1 MLENEY
7 YSIEELINLLG
18 LKERQSYKASRKVKQ
33 YSEGMKI
40 EDKIW
45 IDHWFYDR
53 SRYEYNWK
61 CRFNGD
67 THSKTIVRFIWYIK
81 EERRGERIRIVDL
94 LFIARDL
101 LCSLG
106 IMDFTEDGRDYIA
119 YVAERVM
126 AVLSIKLEKDTIIE

>member
-1 MLENEY
+1 MEKKILGIFFFRRDRMLENEY

-53 SRYEYNWK
+53 SRYEYN
-61 CRFNGD
+61 
-67 THSKTIVRFIWYIK
+67 
-81 EERRGERIRIVDL
+81 
-94 LFIARDL
+94 
-101 LCSLG
+101 
-106 IMDFTEDGRDYIA
+106 
-119 YVAERVM
+119 
-126 AVLSIKLEKDTIIE
+126 